1 MYLSKIQVKNF
12 FVKNLGKYAVSR
24 TMRGRVCFYSSSGYK
39 FDELADGF
47 VGVRYSV
54 SDRSYKER
62 EKISKARL
70 EEATS
75 LLLANG
81 FETNGQGFR
90 KLR

>member
-1 MYLSKIQVKNF
+1 
-12 FVKNLGKYAVSR
+12 
-24 TMRGRVCFYSSSGYK
+24 MRGRVCSYSSSGYY

-47 VGVRYSV
+47 VRVRYFV
-54 SDRSYKER
+54 SDRNYEESA
-62 EKISKARL
+62 KIGQTRL
-70 EEATS
+70 EEATN